1 MSVGKEQALFFVSLP
16 DLRKLCSVILTV
28 PVEDVEELRNTQVK
42 TCRELLLLYS
52 EILASP
58 VLDSYGEILVVMAIS
73 FYKREVLQTYV
84 QRHNLQ
90 MGLPQRVH
98 PSILQ
103 VGLSY
108 SLPARLAPDWNKAG
122 QYLLAGRDF
131 LSESGRLNAIVMELN
146 TNESQLC
153 VSVEANTVRLPP
165 ARLEDF
171 DLPPLV
177 LRNFLSQHD
186 SVVQTPNNWCYILPS
201 MKKGQIVRISRQ
213 LPRDCPFQSY
223 ADLHNHWSSLYGYR
237 LPQLPEQDVV
247 YCSVYFKLVGQRLFT
262 YPLSCIRSGLVQRC
276 PRTDLQRALGT
287 FSSDLR
293 DKLHSVCGFSAR
305 MTSKPCYHTNTLLST
320 ASAQVSS
327 GKPVNLTT
335 KSTSRPVLTQ
345 LPAAQSV
352 KPSFGSRPP
361 ARCST
366 GGQNLDQGDASQ
378 TRVLEDHSAGP
389 RTQTHQTQVWA
400 SSSSSL
406 YPSSAHP
413 CSSRPPQEAG
423 ARIVPIFKN
432 KSLTR
437 HVNVTQ
443 LLAEKKQHQHVG
455 GPSPGHK
462 RPAPSWSSSSTSSH
476 KRPAP
481 SWSSSSSSS
490 QLLSA
495 STPRFTPRPQLG
507 EGSPHPTQGA
517 PSSQG
522 APPGR
527 VYVSGAG
534 EAQIPPL
541 PPPAALG
548 PADIPSNRGGYWF
561 ESKPKNAKPSVQ
573 DVDVE
578 TYARSNQLSK
588 VNTATLQAWLRER
601 GVTVRS
607 KDRKDELVSKVMG
620 ILSEA

>member
-1 MSVGKEQALFFVSLP
+1 MSVGVDQALFFVSLP
-16 DLRKLCSVILTV
+16 DLRKLCSVIVTV
-28 PVEDVEELRNTQVK
+28 QVEDVEELRNTQVK

-58 VLDSYGEILVVMAIS
+58 VLDYYGEILVVMAIS

-84 QRHNLQ
+84 RRHNLQ
-90 MGLPQRVH
+90 MSLPQRVH
-98 PSILQ
+98 PSTLQ
-103 VGLSY
+103 AGLSY

-171 DLPPLV
+171 ELPPLV
-177 LRNFLSQHD
+177 LRKFLSQPD

-237 LPQLPEQDVV
+237 LPQFPEQDVV

-262 YPLSCIRSGLVQRC
+262 YPLSCIRSGPVQRC

-293 DKLHSVCGFSAR
+293 DKLHSICGFSVR

-320 ASAQVSS
+320 ASAQMSS

-345 LPAAQSV
+345 LPAARSV
-352 KPSFGSRPP
+352 KPSFGSQPL
-361 ARCST
+361 ARCSD
-366 GGQNLDQGDASQ
+366 GGHNLDQGNTSQ

-389 RTQTHQTQVWA
+389 RTQTNQTQAWA
-400 SSSSSL
+400 SSFSSL

-413 CSSRPPQEAG
+413 RSSRPPQEAG

-443 LLAEKKQHQHVG
+443 LLAEKKQSQHVG
-455 GPSPGHK
+455 GPSPGRK
-462 RPAPSWSSSSTSSH
+462 IPAPSSSSSSSH
-476 KRPAP
+476 KRPTP
-481 SWSSSSSSS
+481 SWSSSSSS

-507 EGSPHPTQGA
+507 GGSPHPTQGA

-522 APPGR
+522 VPPGG

-534 EAQIPPL
+534 GAQFHTL

-548 PADIPSNRGGYWF
+548 PADIPSNRGGDWF
-561 ESKPKNAKPSVQ
+561 ESKPKKAKPSVQ

-578 TYARSNQLSK
+578 KYARSNQLSK

-607 KDRKDELVSKVMG
+607 KDRKNELVSKVMG